1 MLVLI
6 NEKLLIKKRGI
17 MYIPAHFREDDLATM
32 QALMREYSFAT
43 LVSTTD
49 EDVPIATP
57 LPFLLEPEPAPNG
70 TLKAH
75 MALGNP
81 QWRTFRQDRE
91 VLVLFQGPH
100 AYISPSWYEETL
112 SVPTWNYA
120 TVHAYGIP
128 RIMEDPATLYTFLKE
143 LIHTHEAQFAD
154 PWPFE
159 QLPSDY
165 VEKMMQGVVGF
176 SIEITRL
183 EGKWKMS
190 QNRTPRER
198 ARVAEEL
205 RKSQDP
211 SRAVVGELVLV
222 NPSQK

>member
-1 MLVLI
+1 
-6 NEKLLIKKRGI
+6 
-17 MYIPAHFREDDLATM
+17 MYIPAHFREDDLATL

-49 EDVPIATP
+49 EGVPIATP
-57 LPFLLEPEPAPNG
+57 LPFLLESEPAPYG

-100 AYISPSWYEETL
+100 AYITPSWYEETL

-128 RIMEDPATLYTFLKE
+128 RIMGDPATLYEFLKM
-143 LIHTHEAQFAD
+143 LIQTHEAQFSE

-159 QLPSDY
+159 QLPSEY
-165 VEKMMQGVVGF
+165 VEKMMKGIVGF

-183 EGKWKMS
+183 EGKFKMS
-190 QNRTPRER
+190 QNRAPHER

-211 SRAVVGELVLV
+211 SRAVVGELVRDTR
-222 NPSQK
+222 KRKG

>member
-1 MLVLI
+1 
-6 NEKLLIKKRGI
+6 
-17 MYIPAHFREDDLATM
+17 MYIPAHFREDDLATL
-32 QALMREYSFAT
+32 QAFMREYSFAT

-49 EDVPIATP
+49 EGVPIATS
-57 LPFLLEPEPAPNG
+57 LPFLLESEPAPYG

-100 AYISPSWYEETL
+100 AYITPSWYEETL

-120 TVHAYGIP
+120 MVHAYGIP
-128 RIMEDPATLYTFLKE
+128 RIMEDPATLYEFLKM
-143 LIHTHEAQFAD
+143 LIQTHEAQFSE

-159 QLPSDY
+159 QLPGEY
-165 VEKMMQGVVGF
+165 VEKMMKGIVGF
-176 SIEITRL
+176 SIEISRL
-183 EGKWKMS
+183 EGKFKMS
-190 QNRTPRER
+190 QNRMPRER

-211 SRAVVGELVLV
+211 SRRVVGELVRDTR
-222 NPSQK
+222 KRKG

>member
-1 MLVLI
+1 
-6 NEKLLIKKRGI
+6 
-17 MYIPAHFREDDLATM
+17 MYIPAHFREDDLATL

-43 LVSTTD
+43 LVSTKD
-49 EDVPIATP
+49 ESVPIATP
-57 LPFLLEPEPAPNG
+57 LPFLLESEPAPYG

-100 AYISPSWYEETL
+100 AYITPSWYEETL

-128 RIMEDPATLYTFLKE
+128 RVVEDSATLYELLKT
-143 LIHTHEAQFAD
+143 LIQTHEAQFAE

-165 VEKMMQGVVGF
+165 VEKMMKGVVGF

-183 EGKWKMS
+183 EGKFKMS

-205 RKSQDP
+205 CKSQDP
-211 SRAVVGELVLV
+211 SRVVVGELVSGV
-222 NPSQK
+222 RRRIAQA

>member
-1 MLVLI
+1 
-6 NEKLLIKKRGI
+6 
-17 MYIPAHFREDDLATM
+17 MYIPAHFREDDLATL

-49 EDVPIATP
+49 EGVPIATS
-57 LPFLLEPEPAPNG
+57 LPFLLESEPAPYG

-100 AYISPSWYEETL
+100 AYITPSWYEETL

-120 TVHAYGIP
+120 MVHAYGIP
-128 RIMEDPATLYTFLKE
+128 RIMGDPATLYEFLKM
-143 LIHTHEAQFAD
+143 LIQTHEAQFSE

-159 QLPSDY
+159 QLPGEY
-165 VEKMMQGVVGF
+165 VEKMMKGIVGF
-176 SIEITRL
+176 SIEISRL
-183 EGKWKMS
+183 EGKFKMS
-190 QNRTPRER
+190 QNRMPRER

-211 SRAVVGELVLV
+211 SRRVVGELVRDTR
-222 NPSQK
+222 KRKG

>member
-1 MLVLI
+1 
-6 NEKLLIKKRGI
+6 
-17 MYIPAHFREDDLATM
+17 MYIPAHFREDDLATI

-43 LVSTTD
+43 LVSTT
-49 EDVPIATP
+49 EDGVPIATP
-57 LPFLLEPEPAPNG
+57 MPFLLESEPAPYG

-100 AYISPSWYEETL
+100 AYITPSWYEEPL

-128 RIMEDPATLYTFLKE
+128 RIMEDPAALYVFLKA
-143 LIHTHEAQFAD
+143 LIHTHEAQFAV

-159 QLPSDY
+159 RLPGDY
-165 VEKMMQGVVGF
+165 VEKMMKGIVGF

-190 QNRTPRER
+190 QNRTPQER
-198 ARVAEEL
+198 ARIADEL
-205 RKSQDP
+205 RQSQDP
-211 SRAVVGELVLV
+211 SLAAVGDQVSGMRKRTANDAAL
-222 NPSQK
+222 

>member
-1 MLVLI
+1 
-6 NEKLLIKKRGI
+6 
-17 MYIPAHFREDDLATM
+17 MYIPAHFREDDLATL

-49 EDVPIATP
+49 EGVPIATS
-57 LPFLLEPEPAPNG
+57 LPFLLESEPAPYG

-100 AYISPSWYEETL
+100 AYITPSWYEETL

-120 TVHAYGIP
+120 MVHAYGIP
-128 RIMEDPATLYTFLKE
+128 RIMEDPATLYEFLKM
-143 LIHTHEAQFAD
+143 LIQTHEAQFSE

-159 QLPSDY
+159 QLPGEY
-165 VEKMMQGVVGF
+165 VEKMMKGIVGF
-176 SIEITRL
+176 SIEISRL
-183 EGKWKMS
+183 EGKFKMS
-190 QNRTPRER
+190 QNRMPRER

-211 SRAVVGELVLV
+211 SRRVVGELVRDTR
-222 NPSQK
+222 KRKG

>member
-1 MLVLI
+1 
-6 NEKLLIKKRGI
+6 
-17 MYIPAHFREDDLATM
+17 MYIPAHFREDDLATL

-43 LVSTTD
+43 LVSTGD
-49 EDVPIATP
+49 KGAPIATP
-57 LPFLLEPEPAPNG
+57 LPFLLESEPAPYG

-100 AYISPSWYEETL
+100 AYISPSWYEESL

-128 RIMEDPATLYTFLKE
+128 RIMEDPATLYAFLKT
-143 LIHTHEAQFAD
+143 LIQTHEVQFAE

-159 QLPSDY
+159 ELPSDY
-165 VEKMMQGVVGF
+165 VEKMMKGVVGF

-183 EGKWKMS
+183 EGKFKMS

-198 ARVAEEL
+198 ARVAKEL
-205 RKSQDP
+205 CKSQDP
-211 SRAVVGELVLV
+211 SHAVVGELVRGVRNTL
-222 NPSQK
+222 

>member
-1 MLVLI
+1 
-6 NEKLLIKKRGI
+6 
-17 MYIPAHFREDDLATM
+17 MYIPAHFREDDLATL

-49 EDVPIATP
+49 EGVPIATS
-57 LPFLLEPEPAPNG
+57 LPFLLESEPAPYG

-100 AYISPSWYEETL
+100 AYITPSWYEETL

-128 RIMEDPATLYTFLKE
+128 RVMEDPATLYELLKT
-143 LIHTHEAQFAD
+143 LIQTHEAQFAD

-159 QLPSDY
+159 QLPGEY
-165 VEKMMQGVVGF
+165 LEKMMKGVVGF
-176 SIEITRL
+176 SLEVTRL
-183 EGKWKMS
+183 EGKFKMS
-190 QNRTPRER
+190 QNRAPRER

-211 SRAVVGELVLV
+211 SRAVVGELVRDTR
-222 NPSQK
+222 KRKG

>member
-1 MLVLI
+1 
-6 NEKLLIKKRGI
+6 
-17 MYIPAHFREDDLATM
+17 MYIPAHFREDDLAIL

-49 EDVPIATP
+49 EGVPIATP
-57 LPFLLEPEPAPNG
+57 LPFLLESEPAPYG

-100 AYISPSWYEETL
+100 AYVTPSWYEETL

-128 RIMEDPATLYTFLKE
+128 RIMEDPATLYELLKT
-143 LIHTHEAQFAD
+143 LIQTHEAQFAD

-159 QLPSDY
+159 QLPGEY
-165 VEKMMQGVVGF
+165 VEKMMKGIVGF
-176 SIEITRL
+176 SIEISRL
-183 EGKWKMS
+183 EGKFKMS
-190 QNRTPRER
+190 QNRMPRER

-211 SRAVVGELVLV
+211 SRRVVGELVRDTR
-222 NPSQK
+222 KRKG

>member
-1 MLVLI
+1 
-6 NEKLLIKKRGI
+6 
-17 MYIPAHFREDDLATM
+17 MYIPAHFRENDLAIM

-49 EDVPIATP
+49 EGVPIATP
-57 LPFLLEPEPAPNG
+57 LPLLLESEPAPYG

-81 QWRTFRQDRE
+81 QWRTFRQDRD

-100 AYISPSWYEETL
+100 AYISPSWYEEAL

-128 RIMEDPATLYTFLKE
+128 RIMEDPTELYAFLKV
-143 LIHTHEAQFAD
+143 LIQTHEAQFAD

-159 QLPSDY
+159 QVPGEY
-165 VEKMMQGVVGF
+165 VEKMIQGVVGF

-183 EGKWKMS
+183 EGKWKLS

-198 ARVAEEL
+198 ARIAEEL
-205 RKSQDP
+205 CKSQDP
-211 SRAVVGELVLV
+211 SRAGVAELVSGV
-222 NPSQK
+222 RKRIADEAPR

>member
-1 MLVLI
+1 
-6 NEKLLIKKRGI
+6 
-17 MYIPAHFREDDLATM
+17 MYIPAHFREDDLATI

-43 LVSTTD
+43 LVSTT
-49 EDVPIATP
+49 EDGVPIATP
-57 LPFLLEPEPAPNG
+57 MPFLLESEPAPYG

-100 AYISPSWYEETL
+100 AYITPSWYEEPL

-128 RIMEDPATLYTFLKE
+128 RIMEDPAALYVFLKA
-143 LIHTHEAQFAD
+143 LIHTHEAQFAV

-159 QLPSDY
+159 RLPGDY
-165 VEKMMQGVVGF
+165 VEKMMKGIVGF

-190 QNRTPRER
+190 QNRTPQER
-198 ARVAEEL
+198 ARIAEEL
-205 RKSQDP
+205 RKTQDP
-211 SRAVVGELVLV
+211 SLAIVGDQVSGMRKRTANDAAL
-222 NPSQK
+222 

>member
-1 MLVLI
+1 
-6 NEKLLIKKRGI
+6 
-17 MYIPAHFREDDLATM
+17 MYIPAHFCENDLAIM

-49 EDVPIATP
+49 EGIPIATP
-57 LPFLLEPEPAPNG
+57 LPLLLESEPAPYG

-81 QWRTFRQDRE
+81 QWRTFRQDRD

-100 AYISPSWYEETL
+100 AYISPSWYEEAL

-128 RIMEDPATLYTFLKE
+128 RIMEDPTELYAFLKV
-143 LIHTHEAQFAD
+143 LIQTHEAQFAD

-159 QLPSDY
+159 QVPGEY
-165 VEKMMQGVVGF
+165 VEKMIQGVVGF

-190 QNRTPRER
+190 QNRSPRER
-198 ARVAEEL
+198 ARIAEEL
-205 RKSQDP
+205 CKSQDP
-211 SRAVVGELVLV
+211 SRAIVGELVSGV
-222 NPSQK
+222 RK

>member
-1 MLVLI
+1 
-6 NEKLLIKKRGI
+6 
-17 MYIPAHFREDDLATM
+17 MYIPAHFREDDLATL

-49 EDVPIATP
+49 EGVPIATP
-57 LPFLLEPEPAPNG
+57 LPFLLESEPAPYG

-100 AYISPSWYEETL
+100 AYITPSWYEETL

-120 TVHAYGIP
+120 MVHAYGIP
-128 RIMEDPATLYTFLKE
+128 RIMEDPATLYEFLKM
-143 LIHTHEAQFAD
+143 LIQTHEAQFSE

-159 QLPSDY
+159 QLPGEY
-165 VEKMMQGVVGF
+165 VEKMMKGIVGF
-176 SIEITRL
+176 SIEISRL
-183 EGKWKMS
+183 EGKFKMS
-190 QNRTPRER
+190 QNRMPRER

-211 SRAVVGELVLV
+211 SRRVVGELVRDTR
-222 NPSQK
+222 KRKG